1 MLILI
6 WRHTTCDLTDEG
18 RVKEFNL
25 KAMWR
30 SPNGTIRNIL
40 NGKPLTRDSFT
51 SHMCIEILESCVR
64 STLNFHQ
71 CTFCGSL
78 LLTLVELFFFSTG
91 TVFREPIICKNVPR
105 LVPGMVAVLQC
116 CTHQYLELVDVY
128 ATYLILTGWT
138 KPICI
143 GRHAFGD
150 QYRATDTIIT
160 GSGKLKLIFGM

>member
-51 SHMCIEILESCVR
+51 LHMCIEILESCVR

-78 LLTLVELFFFSTG
+78 LLTLVELIFFHRNCF
-91 TVFREPIICKNVPR
+91 PR
-105 LVPGMVAVLQC
+105 TNHLQECSSACAWYGGCTAVLHTPILGAC
-116 CTHQYLELVDVY
+116 WCLCYISYSDRMDKTHMHWQTCFWWSISSNRYN
-128 ATYLILTGWT
+128 
-138 KPICI
+138 
-143 GRHAFGD
+143 H
-150 QYRATDTIIT
+150 
-160 GSGKLKLIFGM
+160 